1 MSRALAL
8 GVCLT
13 IFFWP
18 SKVAVPPP
26 PPPYPFPITAM
37 FILDNEQQLVAQQVE
52 VRLKDHGFSDELI
65 IGALVNAYAE
75 SKLDVAVVG
84 SVGER
89 GIFQLNPKGL
99 GHNMTKEEMRGIDT
113 SVDRI
118 AAAVKKNKRLMALE
132 ERGGTAEQHAS
143 LFCKEIERPKY
154 KHRKALE
161 RVRLMERIMIN

>member
-8 GVCLT
+8 GVCLA
-13 IFFWP
+13 ILFWP

-26 PPPYPFPITAM
+26 PPPDPFPITSM
-37 FILDNEQQLVAQQVE
+37 FILDDEQQVVAQQVE
-52 VRLKDHGFSDELI
+52 GRLRDHGFSDELI

-84 SVGER
+84 KAGER

-118 AAAVKKNKRLMALE
+118 AAAVKKNERLMALE
-132 ERGGTAEQHAS
+132 ARGGTAEQHAS
-143 LFCKEIERPKY
+143 LFCKEIERPKH
-154 KHRKALE
+154 KNRKALE